1 MGPADCGR
9 RQVLGS
15 AVSWWT
21 WELDPGPGPSEGRPF
36 RCISGWIWLVGT
48 HRTVGSPV
56 WGAMFQGQEEELPL
70 VLCLAAQSSPTLCKK
85 LGAWFF
91 VLFCFVL
98 FESNHHIIYKFYILI
113 IRFQNTK
120 LVLHTVPMERPP
132 QQDSHRCCHERAAGC
147 PPPLFAAWAAT
158 GF

>member
-1 MGPADCGR
+1 MRSKLKIAILGTRGIPNNFGGFEQCAEKVGIYAASMGHDVTVYNPNDHSFDADEWKGITPHHLK
-9 RQVLGS
+9 VLH
-15 AVSWWT
+15 V
-21 WELDPGPGPSEGRPF
+21 
-36 RCISGWIWLVGT
+36 
-48 HRTVGSPV
+48 
-56 WGAMFQGQEEELPL
+56 
-70 VLCLAAQSSPTLCKK
+70 
-85 LGAWFF
+85 
-91 VLFCFVL
+91 
-98 FESNHHIIYKFYILI
+98 LI

>member
-1 MGPADCGR
+1 M
-9 RQVLGS
+9 LGS

-70 VLCLAAQSSPTLCKK
+70 VLCLAAQSSPTLCHPVDCSSQGSSVHGT
-85 LGAWFF
+85 LQAR
-91 VLFCFVL
+91 
-98 FESNHHIIYKFYILI
+98 ILEWA
-113 IRFQNTK
+113 
-120 LVLHTVPMERPP
+120 VPSSKGSSQPR
-132 QQDSHRCCHERAAGC
+132 D
-147 PPPLFAAWAAT
+147 
-158 GF
+158 